1 MVKKA
6 VIIAAGMGSRLRGY
20 GIDMPKP
27 LVPVAGVPLLK
38 RTILSA
44 QRAGIDEF
52 VVITGFRGDD
62 IQKQLVHDDQFVDLD
77 IEWVQNEDWERG
89 NGVSVLA
96 AKEYVDEPFVLL
108 MSDHLF
114 DPEALVKLRHMP
126 VGQDE
131 AVLGVDSNLDGIFDM
146 EDATK
151 VLVDGDRIEK
161 IGKEL
166 ANFNAVDT
174 GMFLCSPFVFTALE
188 QSIAAGE
195 GSLSGGIRI
204 LSEKGTMRTVDID
217 GLFWLDVDTPEAH
230 VHAEESLF
238 KMLGK
243 PTDGFVSRNFNRKVS
258 TRITR
263 LLVHTPFTP
272 NQLSIITM
280 FISFISAWLVYQGG
294 TSYWHLALGG
304 ILFQFASIVD
314 GCDGEIAKLKFMGSR
329 MGEWVDTIA
338 DNVSYLVFLIAVIA
352 GMFART
358 GDSLYPMLGGT
369 MLALDVL
376 GVLLI
381 FLYLK
386 VVGSGSIVA
395 FNMAF
400 SSDVPKEDR
409 GLLYKI
415 IKPLL
420 FMSRRDFFAALF
432 CVLALL
438 NNIAGMYWFLTIGS
452 VFICVGIF
460 GFAGQMLRTRGAWAN
475 TPASDADKMVE
486 KAD

>member
-20 GIDMPKP
+20 GTDMPKP

-44 QRAGIDEF
+44 QRAGIDEI
-52 VVITGFRGDD
+52 VVITGYRGDE
-62 IQKQLVHDDQFVDLD
+62 IQSQLVDDDQFVDLD
-77 IEWVQNEDWERG
+77 IAWVQNADWERG
-89 NGVSVLA
+89 NGVSVFA
-96 AKEYVDEPFVLL
+96 AKDYVDGSFVLL

-114 DPEALVKLRHMP
+114 DPEALTKLRHIP
-126 VGQDE
+126 IGPDE

-166 ANFNAVDT
+166 ADFNAVDT
-174 GMFLCSPFVFTALE
+174 GMFLCSPFLFTALE
-188 QSIAAGE
+188 ASIAAGD

-204 LSEKGTMRTVDID
+204 LSEQGTMRTFDIE

-230 VHAEESLF
+230 VHAEQSLF
-238 KMLGK
+238 RMLGK

-272 NQLSIITM
+272 NQLSIVTM
-280 FISFISAWLVYQGG
+280 FISFVSAWLVYQGG

-314 GCDGEIAKLKFMGSR
+314 GCDGEIYITGWFYGTETESSSSMKFM
-329 MGEWVDTIA
+329 
-338 DNVSYLVFLIAVIA
+338 NLNA
-352 GMFART
+352 GGWDYPAIRT
-358 GDSLYPMLGGT
+358 GGDCSGWWRS
-369 MLALDVL
+369 
-376 GVLLI
+376 GVW
-381 FLYLK
+381 
-386 VVGSGSIVA
+386 
-395 FNMAF
+395 
-400 SSDVPKEDR
+400 ED
-409 GLLYKI
+409 YN
-415 IKPLL
+415 
-420 FMSRRDFFAALF
+420 
-432 CVLALL
+432 
-438 NNIAGMYWFLTIGS
+438 NNIAISSIGGTPFRDS
-452 VFICVGIF
+452 WERWEWVAHF
-460 GFAGQMLRTRGAWAN
+460 GTDGLWQTFRNLEIESEIVDNFYFG
-475 TPASDADKMVE
+475 
-486 KAD
+486 